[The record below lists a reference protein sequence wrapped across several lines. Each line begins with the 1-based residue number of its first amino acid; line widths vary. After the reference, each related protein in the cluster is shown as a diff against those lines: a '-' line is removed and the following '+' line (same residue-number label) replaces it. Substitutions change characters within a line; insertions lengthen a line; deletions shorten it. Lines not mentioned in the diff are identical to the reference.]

1 MQNIF
6 VYVMVMF
13 CLCRISVSD
22 EDKFG
27 HNEFIGET
35 RVVLKKLKFSQKKN
49 FNVCLERV
57 VQVSVLYTHH
67 MMNSLNIHY
76 IAKSI
81 GTPSN
86 ERFDYFSNY
95 MNMNLYIHY
104 MDKSIGT
111 PSLEEKMHFLT
122 G

>member
-1 MQNIF
+1 MDSYLTFLFVQNIF

-13 CLCRISVSD
+13 YLCRISVSD

-57 VQVSVLYTHH
+57 VQVSVLYTYDEFTEYTLYCQKYWHPLL
-67 MMNSLNIHY
+67 MKGLTTLVISMSTNLNV
-76 IAKSI
+76 
-81 GTPSN
+81 
-86 ERFDYFSNY
+86 
-95 MNMNLYIHY
+95 
-104 MDKSIGT
+104 
-111 PSLEEKMHFLT
+111 
-122 G
+122 